1 MIEICQFGAGR
12 IGKMHAAN
20 LDRHPGYCLRYVVD
34 THAPSAREVAS
45 AYDAEVATTE
55 QALADPAVDAV
66 LIASSTDTHAG
77 LIEAA
82 ARAGKAILCEKPID
96 LAMARVDACLAV
108 ADAAGV
114 PLMVGFN
121 RRFDRH
127 FQALKQAIEQGRVGT
142 VELVSIT
149 SRDPGPPP
157 AAYIKVSGGL
167 YRDMMIHDFDLAR
180 WLLGEEPCEVLAA
193 GSCLVDDEIGKLG
206 DVDTALVIMKT
217 PSGKLCQI
225 SCSRRATYGY
235 DQRVEVLGSKG
246 MVRAE
251 NVRLSA
257 VEIADDHGFHGEK
270 PPHFFIDRYAEAY
283 LAELDHFAACLEQG
297 TAPSPSG
304 EDGRR
309 ALALADAATE
319 SRASGRAVTPV
330 GIA

>member
-1 MIEICQFGAGR
+1 MIEICLFGAGR

-20 LDRHPGYCLRYVVD
+20 LVRHPAYRLRYVVD
-34 THAPSAREVAS
+34 VHAPSAQEVAS
-45 AYDAEVATTE
+45 ACGAEVATTE
-55 QALADPAVDAV
+55 QALADPATRAV

-77 LIEAA
+77 LIEAS

-96 LAMARVDACLAV
+96 LAMAQVDACLAV
-108 ADAAGV
+108 AAEAGV

-121 RRFDRH
+121 RRFDHH
-127 FQALKQAIEQGRVGT
+127 FRALKQAIEDGRVGA

-157 AAYIKVSGGL
+157 ADYIKVSGGL

-180 WLLGEEPCEVLAA
+180 WLLGEEPSEVLAA
-193 GSCLVDDEIGKLG
+193 GSCLVNQEIGALG

-217 PSGKLCQI
+217 RSGKLCQI

-235 DQRVEVLGSKG
+235 DQRVEVLGSNG

-251 NVRLSA
+251 NVRLSS
-257 VEIADDHGFHGEK
+257 VEIADESGFHGAK
-270 PPHFFIDRYAEAY
+270 PPYFFIDRYADAY
-283 LAELDHFAACLEQG
+283 RAELDHFAACLEQG

-330 GIA
+330 GVA

>member
-12 IGKMHAAN
+12 IGRMHAAN
-20 LDRHPGYCLRYVVD
+20 LARHPGYRLRYVVD
-34 THAPSAREVAS
+34 VHAPSAQEVAS
-45 AYDAEVATTE
+45 ACGAEAVTTE
-55 QALADPAVDAV
+55 AALADPAVDAV
-66 LIASSTDTHAG
+66 LIASSTDTHAD
-77 LIEAA
+77 LIESS

-108 ADAAGV
+108 ANEAGV

-127 FQALKQAIEQGRVGT
+127 FGALKQAVEQGRVGA

-157 AAYIKVSGGL
+157 AEYVKVSGGL

-180 WLLGEEPCEVLAA
+180 WLLGEEPNEVMAA
-193 GSCLVDDEIGKLG
+193 GSCLVDKDIGALG
-206 DVDTALVIMKT
+206 DVDTALVILKT

-235 DQRVEVLGSKG
+235 DQRLEVLGSKG

-251 NVRLSA
+251 NVRLSSI
-257 VEIADDHGFHGEK
+257 EIADDGGVHSEK
-270 PPHFFIDRYAEAY
+270 PPYFFIERYADAY
-283 LAELDHFAACLEQG
+283 RAELDHFADCVEKGLS
-297 TAPSPSG
+297 PSPSG

-319 SRASGRAVTPV
+319 SRKVGRAVAPRI
-330 GIA
+330 G

>member
-20 LDRHPGYCLRYVVD
+20 LARHPGYRLRYVVD
-34 THAPSAREVAS
+34 VHAPSAQEVAS
-45 AYDAEVATTE
+45 AHGALGATTE
-55 QALADPAVDAV
+55 QALADRSVDAV

-108 ADAAGV
+108 AAEAGV

-121 RRFDRH
+121 RRFDHH
-127 FQALKQAIEQGRVGT
+127 FRALKQAIEEGRVGA

-157 AAYIKVSGGL
+157 AEYVKVSGGL

-180 WLLGEEPCEVLAA
+180 WLLGEEPTEVLAA
-193 GSCLVDDEIGKLG
+193 GSCLVDQEIGALG
-206 DVDTALVIMKT
+206 DVDTALVILKT
-217 PSGKLCQI
+217 PSGRLCQI
-225 SCSRRATYGY
+225 GCSRRASYGY

-246 MVRAE
+246 MVRAD
-251 NVRLSA
+251 NVRISS
-257 VEIADDHGFHGEK
+257 VDIADQDGFHGEK
-270 PPHFFIDRYAEAY
+270 PPNFFIERYAEAY
-283 LAELDHFAACLEQG
+283 RAELDHFADCLEKG
-297 TAPSPSG
+297 RAPSPSG

-319 SRASGRAVTPV
+319 SRATGRAVKPS
-330 GIA
+330 GAA